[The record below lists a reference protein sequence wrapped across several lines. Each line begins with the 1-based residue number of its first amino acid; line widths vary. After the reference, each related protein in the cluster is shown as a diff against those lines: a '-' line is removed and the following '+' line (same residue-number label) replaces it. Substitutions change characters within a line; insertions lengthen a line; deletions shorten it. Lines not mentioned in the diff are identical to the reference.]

1 MIMRTASQFANS
13 TVVRL
18 PLAFALTTSLILLG
32 IPRSSARAAAAD
44 LNLKSQAQLR
54 SEAALYD
61 TAIREIGRV
70 SNMQLS
76 NPNESKAALAIL
88 KQQTPNLRFSRSKLI
103 TIGLSDSGFA
113 NAVTAK
119 AGNDKKS
126 QQQFA
131 AQLAQDRKSIFQVNG
146 AESLRSNIIRSVEAD
161 AALLRKVSDQ
171 LSQASKAIKAS
182 VKNHHGN
189 ALLPVGTSPGEMRRN
204 SVSHDLSRSRPKW
217 ASSHHT
223 CHCHD
228 RVSTPRNRDSRYQFR
243 RARS

>member
-61 TAIREIGRV
+61 TAIREIGRI

-161 AALLRKVSDQ
+161 ERCSEK
-171 LSQASKAIKAS
+171 
-182 VKNHHGN
+182 
-189 ALLPVGTSPGEMRRN
+189 
-204 SVSHDLSRSRPKW
+204 
-217 ASSHHT
+217 
-223 CHCHD
+223 
-228 RVSTPRNRDSRYQFR
+228 
-243 RARS
+243 